1 MPEEFESRSDE
12 ELRRAIRAEIEQR
25 DRERTRQSQERAQDR
40 NSGLS
45 AERRRQIYQEEM
57 RRYYAQR
64 PGYREIVREDGE
76 SDWVPESEI
85 QKSEALFEEA
95 LADPLDVRKRLR
107 LSLAAGAAAVAI
119 LAAIFFFVLAAKTGS
134 ISVSANVP
142 DAQIIL
148 DTVPLQHFT
157 NTTIEE
163 VPEGEHVVTVRKEGY
178 AIVGE
183 PVQRITV
190 RGGKTLAMAFT
201 LRPALLEQT
210 RIPAEIKP
218 HNGSQRP

>member
-1 MPEEFESRSDE
+1 MPEEFEPQSDE

-25 DRERTRQSQERAQDR
+25 ERERTRQAEERAQD
-40 NSGLS
+40 GKAGVH
-45 AERRRQIYQEEM
+45 AERRRQIYQEEI

-76 SDWVPESEI
+76 SDWVPEIEI
-85 QKSEALFEEA
+85 QKGEALFEEA

-107 LSLAAGAAAVAI
+107 LYLAAGAVVVAI

-142 DAQIIL
+142 DAQIVL
-148 DTVPLQHFT
+148 DTVPLEHFT

-163 VPEGEHVVTVRKEGY
+163 VAEGEHVVSVRKEGY
-178 AIVGE
+178 VIVGE
-183 PVQRITV
+183 PVQWITV
-190 RGGKTLAMAFT
+190 RGGRTLALTFT
-201 LRPALLEQT
+201 LRPAPPGKTQK
-210 RIPAEIKP
+210 PAETNSP
-218 HNGSQRP
+218 NRPQRP